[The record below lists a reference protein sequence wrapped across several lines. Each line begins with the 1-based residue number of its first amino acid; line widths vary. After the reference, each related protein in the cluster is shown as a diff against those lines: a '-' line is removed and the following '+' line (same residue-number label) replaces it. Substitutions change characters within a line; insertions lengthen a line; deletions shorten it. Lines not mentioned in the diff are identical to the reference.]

1 MKMRGARILIEAL
14 RCENVKH
21 VFGYPGGAVLH
32 VYDEIAKS
40 AGDLGVTHY
49 LVRHEQ
55 GALFAAAG
63 YAQATGKTGVA
74 LVTSGPG
81 GTNAV
86 TGIANAFMDSIP
98 LVVFTGQ
105 VPTHLIGNDAFQ
117 EADLTGITRSCTKHN
132 YLVKKVEDLAP
143 TIKEAF
149 YVANSGRPGPVLVDM
164 PKDMTAQE
172 IEFSY
177 PETIEMRSYK
187 PQLQGDPRAVRRAVE
202 AMLQAERPVLYIG
215 GGAVAAGAYEEVRQ
229 LAEKLNLPTTCTL
242 MGLGGFPDSHPLSL
256 GMLGMHGGYWT
267 NMAVNNCDL
276 LISIGARFDDR
287 VTGKLDEFAKG
298 AKFIHVDI
306 DASCISKNIP
316 CDYPIVGD
324 AKVVGQ
330 QLLAELGEQLANG
343 AQIASREAWHRQI
356 AEWRKQHPFWW
367 NEEGDVIKPQY
378 VIHELKRITKGQ
390 AVVSSDVGQHQMWTA
405 QLYGFDTPRNWLNS
419 GGLGAM
425 GYGFPAAIGAA
436 VARPNELCVAVVGD
450 GGFQMTLNELATI
463 KQYDIP
469 VKILLINNG
478 YLGMVRQWQEQFYAH
493 RYSHSD
499 IEVAPDFV
507 KLAEAYGAKGIR
519 AIRPD
524 ELDRAI
530 KEMLEHPGPVVFDC
544 VVDQTENCLP
554 MIPSGAAHD
563 EMILPDA
570 EHQAEV
576 SSAGRMLV

>member
-1 MKMRGARILIEAL
+1 
-14 RCENVKH
+14 
-21 VFGYPGGAVLH
+21 VLH
-32 VYDEIAKS
+32 IYDELAKHE
-40 AGDLGVTHY
+40 AALGIGHH

-55 GALFAAAG
+55 AALFAAAG
-63 YAQATGKTGVA
+63 YAQSTGQTGVA

-86 TGIANAFMDSIP
+86 TGIANAFMDSLP

-132 YLVKKVEDLAP
+132 YLVKHVEELAP

-149 YVANSGRPGPVLVDM
+149 HVASTGRPGPVLVDL

-177 PETIEMRSYK
+177 PESIEIRSYK
-187 PQLQGDPRAVRRAVE
+187 PQVYGEPKAVRRAVD
-202 AMLQAERPVLYIG
+202 ALIKAERPVLYIG
-215 GGAVAAGAYEEVRQ
+215 GGAIAAGAYEELRQ

-242 MGLGGFPDSHPLSL
+242 MGLGAFPASHPLSL

-287 VTGKLDEFAKG
+287 VTGKLSDFAVG

-306 DASCISKNIP
+306 DASCIGKNVQ

-324 AKVVGQ
+324 AKTVLKQ
-330 QLLAELGEQLANG
+330 ILAELDEQLSSG
-343 AQIASREAWHRQI
+343 ARAASHDAWHAQI
-356 AEWRKQHPFWW
+356 AEWKQQHPFWYK
-367 NEEGDVIKPQY
+367 EEGEIIKPQY

-390 AVVSSDVGQHQMWTA
+390 AVVATDVGQHQMWTA

-425 GYGFPAAIGAA
+425 GYGFPAAMGAA
-436 VARPNELCVAVVGD
+436 VARPKDLVVAVVGD
-450 GGFQMTLNELATI
+450 GGFQMSMNELATV
-463 KQYDIP
+463 KQYNIP

-478 YLGMVRQWQEQFYAH
+478 YLGMVRQWQEQFYEH

-499 IEVAPDFV
+499 MEVAPDFV
-507 KLAEAYGAKGIR
+507 KLAEAYGVPALRATRASEVTRTLEKGLNI
-519 AIRPD
+519 
-524 ELDRAI
+524 
-530 KEMLEHPGPVVFDC
+530 PGPALIEMQVAREENVFPI
-544 VVDQTENCLP
+544 VP
-554 MIPSGAAHD
+554 AGAALKD
-563 EMILPDA
+563 MILA
-570 EHQAEV
+570 
-576 SSAGRMLV
+576 

>member
-40 AGDLGVTHY
+40 AEDLGVTHY

-55 GALFAAAG
+55 AALFAAAG

-132 YLVKKVEDLAP
+132 YLVKRVEDFAP
-143 TIKEAF
+143 IIKEAF
-149 YVANSGRPGPVLVDM
+149 YVANSGRPGPVLIDM

-172 IEFSY
+172 IEFTY

-187 PQLQGDPRAVRRAVE
+187 PQMQGDPKAVKRAVE
-202 AMLQAERPVLYIG
+202 AMIKAERPVLYVG
-215 GGAVAAGAYEEVRQ
+215 GGAIAAEAYDEVRQ

-306 DASCISKNIP
+306 DPSCISKNIRA
-316 CDYPIVGD
+316 DYPVVGD
-324 AKVVGQ
+324 AKAVVRQ
-330 QLLAELGEQLANG
+330 MLTELAEQLSAG
-343 AQIASREAWHRQI
+343 ARVTPRDAWHKQI
-356 AEWRKQHPFWW
+356 AEWKQQHPFWW
-367 NEEGDVIKPQY
+367 KEEGDVIKPQY

-405 QLYGFDTPRNWLNS
+405 QLYGFDSPRNWLNS

-436 VARPNELCVAVVGD
+436 IARPKDLSVAVVGD

-463 KQYDIP
+463 KQYNIP

-493 RYSHSD
+493 RYSQSD
-499 IEVAPDFV
+499 LEVSPDFI
-507 KLAEAYGAKGIR
+507 KLAEAYGVPALRATKMSEVTHTLEKGLNI
-519 AIRPD
+519 
-524 ELDRAI
+524 
-530 KEMLEHPGPVVFDC
+530 PGPVLIEMQVAREENVFPI
-544 VVDQTENCLP
+544 VP
-554 MIPSGAAHD
+554 AGAALKD
-563 EMILPDA
+563 MIL
-570 EHQAEV
+570 Q
-576 SSAGRMLV
+576 

>member
-1 MKMRGARILIEAL
+1 MKMRGARILLEAL

-21 VFGYPGGAVLH
+21 IFGYPGGAVLH
-32 VYDEIAKS
+32 IYDELAKHEG
-40 AGDLGVTHY
+40 ALGINHY

-63 YAQATGKTGVA
+63 YAQATGQTGVA

-86 TGIANAFMDSIP
+86 TGIANAFMDSLPI
-98 LVVFTGQ
+98 VVFTGQ

-132 YLVKKVEDLAP
+132 YLVKHVDELAP
-143 TIKEAF
+143 TVKEAF
-149 YVANSGRPGPVLVDM
+149 HVASTGRPGPVLVDL

-177 PETIEMRSYK
+177 PETIEIRSYK
-187 PQLQGDPRAVRRAVE
+187 PQVDGDPKAVKRAVE
-202 AMLQAERPVLYIG
+202 AMIKAERPVLYIG
-215 GGAVAAGAYEEVRQ
+215 GGAIAAGAAEEVRL

-242 MGLGGFPDSHPLSL
+242 MGLGAFPDSHPLSL

-287 VTGKLDEFAKG
+287 VTGKISEFAVG
-298 AKFIHVDI
+298 AKFVHVDI
-306 DASCISKNIP
+306 DDSCIGKNVR
-316 CDYPIVGD
+316 CHYPVVGD
-324 AKVVGQ
+324 AKTVVRQ
-330 QLLAELGEQLANG
+330 MLAELGEQLDNG
-343 AQIASREAWHRQI
+343 ARPAARDAWRAQI
-356 AEWRKQHPFWW
+356 AEWKQQHPFWF
-367 NEEGDVIKPQY
+367 NEDGEIIKPQY

-390 AVVSSDVGQHQMWTA
+390 AVVSADVGQHQMWTA
-405 QLYGFDTPRNWLNS
+405 QLYGFDSPRNWLNS

-436 VARPNELCVAVVGD
+436 TARPKDLVVAVVGD
-450 GGFQMTLNELATI
+450 GGFQMSMNELATV
-463 KQYDIP
+463 KQYNIP

-478 YLGMVRQWQEQFYAH
+478 YLGMVRQWQEQFYEH

-499 IEVAPDFV
+499 MEVAPDFV
-507 KLAEAYGAKGIR
+507 KLAEAYGVPALRATKASEVTRTLEKGLNIQGP
-519 AIRPD
+519 ALI
-524 ELDRAI
+524 
-530 KEMLEHPGPVVFDC
+530 EMQVAREENVFPI
-544 VVDQTENCLP
+544 VP
-554 MIPSGAAHD
+554 AGAALKD
-563 EMILPDA
+563 MIL
-570 EHQAEV
+570 Q
-576 SSAGRMLV
+576 

>member
-1 MKMRGARILIEAL
+1 MKMRGARILLEAL

-21 VFGYPGGAVLH
+21 IFGYPGGAVLH
-32 VYDEIAKS
+32 IYDELAKHE
-40 AGDLGVTHY
+40 ATLGINHY

-63 YAQATGKTGVA
+63 YAQATGQTGVA

-86 TGIANAFMDSIP
+86 TGIANAFMDSLP

-132 YLVKKVEDLAP
+132 YLVKHVKDLAP

-149 YVANSGRPGPVLVDM
+149 HVASTGRPGPVLVDL
-164 PKDMTAQE
+164 PKDMTAE
-172 IEFSY
+172 EVEFSY
-177 PETIEMRSYK
+177 PENIEMRSYK
-187 PQLQGDPRAVRRAVE
+187 PQVYGDPKAIKRAVE
-202 AMLQAERPVLYIG
+202 AMIKAERPALYVG
-215 GGAVAAGAYEEVRQ
+215 GGAIAAGADEEVRQ

-242 MGLGGFPDSHPLSL
+242 MGLGAFPASHPLSL

-287 VTGKLDEFAKG
+287 VTGKLSEFAVG

-306 DASCISKNIP
+306 DASCISKNVR
-316 CDYPIVGD
+316 CHYPVVGD
-324 AKVVGQ
+324 AKTVARQ
-330 QLLAELGEQLANG
+330 MLAELDEQLASG
-343 AQIASREAWHRQI
+343 ARITSRDAWHTQI
-356 AEWRKQHPFWW
+356 AEWKRRHPFWYK
-367 NEEGDVIKPQY
+367 EEGEVIKPQY
-378 VIHELKRITKGQ
+378 VIHELRRITKGQ
-390 AVVSSDVGQHQMWTA
+390 AVVSADVGQHQMWTA

-425 GYGFPAAIGAA
+425 GYGFPAAMGAA
-436 VARPNELCVAVVGD
+436 VARPKDLVVAVVGD
-450 GGFQMTLNELATI
+450 GGFQMSMNELATV
-463 KQYDIP
+463 KQYNIP

-478 YLGMVRQWQEQFYAH
+478 YLGMVRQWQEQFYEH

-499 IEVAPDFV
+499 MEVAPDFV
-507 KLAEAYGAKGIR
+507 RLAEAYGVPALRAKKASEVIQT
-519 AIRPD
+519 
-524 ELDRAI
+524 
-530 KEMLEHPGPVVFDC
+530 LEKGLNLPGPALIEMQVARQENVFPI
-544 VVDQTENCLP
+544 VP
-554 MIPSGAAHD
+554 AGAALKD
-563 EMILPDA
+563 MILA
-570 EHQAEV
+570 
-576 SSAGRMLV
+576 

>member
-1 MKMRGARILIEAL
+1 MKMRGARILLEAL

-21 VFGYPGGAVLH
+21 IFGYPGGAVLH
-32 VYDEIAKS
+32 IYDELAKHE
-40 AGDLGVTHY
+40 AALGISHH

-55 GALFAAAG
+55 AALFAAAG
-63 YAQATGKTGVA
+63 YSQSTGKTGVA

-86 TGIANAFMDSIP
+86 TGIANAFMDSLP

-132 YLVKKVEDLAP
+132 YLVKHVDELAP

-149 YVANSGRPGPVLVDM
+149 HVASTGRPGPVLVDL

-172 IEFSY
+172 IEFKY
-177 PETIEMRSYK
+177 PESIEIRSYK
-187 PQLQGDPRAVRRAVE
+187 PQVYGEPKAIRRAVD
-202 AMLQAERPVLYIG
+202 AIINAERPVLYIG
-215 GGAVAAGAYEEVRQ
+215 GGAIAAGAYEELRQ

-242 MGLGGFPDSHPLSL
+242 MGLGAFPASHPLSL

-287 VTGKLDEFAKG
+287 VTGKLSDFAVG

-306 DASCISKNIP
+306 DASCIGKNVR
-316 CDYPIVGD
+316 CDYPVIGD
-324 AKVVGQ
+324 AKTVLK
-330 QLLAELGEQLANG
+330 QLLTELDEQLSSG
-343 AQIASREAWHRQI
+343 ARVAARDAWHAQI
-356 AEWRKQHPFWW
+356 AEWKQQHPFWYK
-367 NEEGDVIKPQY
+367 EEGEIIKPQY

-390 AVVSSDVGQHQMWTA
+390 AVVSADVGQHQMWTA

-425 GYGFPAAIGAA
+425 GYGFPAAMGAA
-436 VARPNELCVAVVGD
+436 VARPKDLVVAVVGD
-450 GGFQMTLNELATI
+450 GGFQMSMNELATV
-463 KQYDIP
+463 KQYNIP

-478 YLGMVRQWQEQFYAH
+478 YLGMVRQWQEQFYEH

-499 IEVAPDFV
+499 MEVAPDFV
-507 KLAEAYGAKGIR
+507 KLAEAYGVPALRATKASEVTRTLEKGLNIQGP
-519 AIRPD
+519 ALI
-524 ELDRAI
+524 
-530 KEMLEHPGPVVFDC
+530 EMQVAREENVFPI
-544 VVDQTENCLP
+544 VP
-554 MIPSGAAHD
+554 AGAALKD
-563 EMILPDA
+563 MILA
-570 EHQAEV
+570 
-576 SSAGRMLV
+576 

>member
-1 MKMRGARILIEAL
+1 MKMRGARILLEAL

-21 VFGYPGGAVLH
+21 IFGYPGGAVLH
-32 VYDEIAKS
+32 IYDELAKHE
-40 AGDLGVTHY
+40 AALGIGHY

-63 YAQATGKTGVA
+63 YAQATGQTGVA

-86 TGIANAFMDSIP
+86 TGIANAFMDSLP
-98 LVVFTGQ
+98 VVVFTGQ

-132 YLVKKVEDLAP
+132 YLVKHVADLAP

-149 YVANSGRPGPVLVDM
+149 HVASTGRPGPVLVDL

-172 IEFSY
+172 VEFSY
-177 PETIEMRSYK
+177 PESIEIRSYK
-187 PQLQGDPRAVRRAVE
+187 PQVYGDPKAVRRAVE
-202 AMLQAERPVLYIG
+202 AMISASRPVLYIG
-215 GGAVAAGAYEEVRQ
+215 GGAIAAGAYEEIRQ

-242 MGLGGFPDSHPLSL
+242 MGLGAFPASHPLSL

-287 VTGKLDEFAKG
+287 VTGKLSEFAVG

-306 DASCISKNIP
+306 DASCIGKNVS
-316 CDYPIVGD
+316 CHYPVVGD
-324 AKVVGQ
+324 AKTVARQ
-330 QLLAELGEQLANG
+330 MLAELDEQLSSG
-343 AQIASREAWHRQI
+343 ARIAQRDAWHTQI
-356 AEWRKQHPFWW
+356 AEWKRQHPFWYK
-367 NEEGDVIKPQY
+367 EEDEVIKPQY
-378 VIHELKRITKGQ
+378 VIHELRRITKGQ
-390 AVVSSDVGQHQMWTA
+390 AVVAADVGQHQMWTA

-425 GYGFPAAIGAA
+425 GYGFPAAMGAA
-436 VARPNELCVAVVGD
+436 VARPKDLVVAVVGD
-450 GGFQMTLNELATI
+450 GGFQMSMNELATV
-463 KQYDIP
+463 KQYEIP

-478 YLGMVRQWQEQFYAH
+478 YLGMVRQWQEQFYEH

-499 IEVAPDFV
+499 MEVAPDFV
-507 KLAEAYGAKGIR
+507 KLAEAYGVSALRAKKASEVTR
-519 AIRPD
+519 T
-524 ELDRAI
+524 
-530 KEMLEHPGPVVFDC
+530 LEKGLNIPGPVLIEMQVAREENVFPI
-544 VVDQTENCLP
+544 VP
-554 MIPSGAAHD
+554 AGAALKD
-563 EMILPDA
+563 MILA
-570 EHQAEV
+570 
-576 SSAGRMLV
+576 

>member
-1 MKMRGARILIEAL
+1 MKMRGARILLEAL

-32 VYDEIAKS
+32 IYDELAKCE
-40 AGDLGVTHY
+40 GELGISHY

-63 YAQATGKTGVA
+63 YAQATGQTGVA

-86 TGIANAFMDSIP
+86 TGIANAFMDSLP

-132 YLVKKVEDLAP
+132 YLVKHVEELAS
-143 TIKEAF
+143 TVKEAF
-149 YVANSGRPGPVLVDM
+149 HVASTGRPGPVLVDL

-172 IEFSY
+172 IEFRY
-177 PETIEMRSYK
+177 PETIELRSYK
-187 PQLQGDPRAVRRAVE
+187 PQVYGEPRAVKRAVD
-202 AMLQAERPVLYIG
+202 AIMKAERPVLYLG
-215 GGAVAAGAYEEVRQ
+215 GGAVAAGAFKEVRQ

-242 MGLGGFPDSHPLSL
+242 MGLGSFPDSHPLSL

-287 VTGKLDEFAKG
+287 VTGKLSDFAVG
-298 AKFIHVDI
+298 AKFVHVDI
-306 DASCISKNIP
+306 DASCIGKNVR
-316 CDYPIVGD
+316 CDYPVVGD
-324 AKVVGQ
+324 AKTVAQ
-330 QLLAELGEQLANG
+330 QMLTELGERLSAG
-343 AQIASREAWHRQI
+343 AKPASKDAWHAQI
-356 AEWRKQHPFWW
+356 AEWKREHPFWFK
-367 NEEGDVIKPQY
+367 EEGEIIKPQY
-378 VIHELKRITKGQ
+378 VIHELKRITRGQ

-425 GYGFPAAIGAA
+425 GYGFPAAMGAA
-436 VARPNELCVAVVGD
+436 VSRPKDLVVAVVGD
-450 GGFQMTLNELATI
+450 GGFQMSMNELATI
-463 KQYDIP
+463 KQYNIP

-478 YLGMVRQWQEQFYAH
+478 YLGMVRQWQEQFYEH
-493 RYSHSD
+493 RYSHSNM
-499 IEVAPDFV
+499 EVAPDFV
-507 KLAEAYGAKGIR
+507 RLAEAYGVPALRATKKSEVTHTLEKGLNL
-519 AIRPD
+519 A
-524 ELDRAI
+524 
-530 KEMLEHPGPVVFDC
+530 GPVLIEMQVAREENVFPI
-544 VVDQTENCLP
+544 VP
-554 MIPSGAAHD
+554 AGAALKD
-563 EMILPDA
+563 MILA
-570 EHQAEV
+570 
-576 SSAGRMLV
+576 